1 MILYQFMIK
10 NYGFDRIVKPSGEI
24 DKKIIYD
31 TLMSSVIKKAY
42 MMLDY
47 ENVPEEIPKR
57 MLKTYLITNGHFAGF
72 VNKGKMMI
80 SWGTFGGIFDEYY
93 FPTQYLINNPYIDMD
108 KKTLDIGKDCIIVKN
123 DSLAEPLM
131 NVISKHVNMLVE
143 NETTMVICDILAR
156 ARGILSAKDDQM
168 HESAQQYLKQLFQGR
183 VVPVKS
189 DNFTGD
195 NFETVSFG
203 TESNILTDLI
213 EYEQYIRSSLYSEL
227 GIRLN
232 FNMKRE
238 ALNSEE
244 TSMDKE
250 LLKPYIDNLI
260 ETQNEDLLMLSDFW
274 GLPEPIRCKRGSIW
288 EEQEQKDEIIME
300 TMEAQVEALEAQA
313 EAQAEAAAEPEET
326 TPEEDDGKEET
337 ENEEVKEDAEET

>member
-1 MILYQFMIK
+1 MILYQELMK

-24 DKKIIYD
+24 DKKVIYD
-31 TLMSSVIKKAY
+31 SLMSSVIKKAY

-47 ENVPEEIPKR
+47 ENVPENIPKR

-72 VNKGKMMI
+72 VNKGEMVI
-80 SWGTFGGIFDEYY
+80 SWGTFAGKPDKYY
-93 FPTQYLINNPYIDMD
+93 FPKEYIINNPYMD
-108 KKTLDIGKDCIIVKN
+108 LDKRTLEVGKECIIVKN
-123 DSLAEPLM
+123 DSLAEPLI
-131 NVISKHVNMLVE
+131 NVISKYCNMLVE
-143 NETTMVICDILAR
+143 NETTMIICDILAR
-156 ARGILSAKDDQM
+156 ARGIASAKDTEM
-168 HESAQQYLKQLFQGR
+168 YESVQLYLKQLFNGK

-189 DNFTGD
+189 ENFSGE
-195 NFETVSFG
+195 NFETVAFG
-203 TESNILTDLI
+203 TEQNILTDLI

-250 LLKPYIDNLI
+250 LLKPFIDNMI
-260 ETQNEDLLMLSDFW
+260 ETQNDDLLMLSDFW

-288 EEQEQKDEIIME
+288 AEQEKKDEIVMDK
-300 TMEAQVEALEAQA
+300 MEAEVEALEAQA
-313 EAQAEAAAEPEET
+313 EAPAEAAAEPEET
-326 TPEEDDGKEET
+326 PEEKEAE
-337 ENEEVKEDAEET
+337 EEVENVETT